1 MLPILLLVGLAV
13 GPGTPSVDD
22 DVATALSTLSSYVVK
37 QSHPEGLR
45 SALQAYYSFRNA
57 HPEQVRKPYL
67 YYVDYGLDNRTGRG
81 YVFDMA
87 QLKLVDGPFLVAHGR
102 GSSTAPN
109 GVPSRFTN
117 TPGSATTSLGLYVA
131 EETYGFSGKSGGRH
145 YTSIGLRMDGVSGAF
160 NSTARARGVVVHGAP
175 YVTASR
181 AGRSEGCPAMD
192 QERARKL
199 IPMIADGGL
208 VFLFAPNDRWLQ
220 NDPWV
225 NATNYSKK
233 LRTHY

>member
-1 MLPILLLVGLAV
+1 VLPILLLLGLAV
-13 GPGTPSVDD
+13 SPGTPSADD

-45 SALQAYYSFRNA
+45 SALQAYYSFRSA

-67 YYVDYGLDNRTGRG
+67 YYVDYGLDNRTARG

-145 YTSIGLRMDGVSGAF
+145 YTSIGLRMDGVSGNF

-175 YVTASR
+175 YVTAAR

-192 QERARKL
+192 QERARRL

-208 VFLFAPNDRWLQ
+208 VFLFAPNDRWLK

-225 NATNYSKK
+225 NATN
-233 LRTHY
+233 

>member
-1 MLPILLLVGLAV
+1 VLPILLLLGLAV
-13 GPGTPSVDD
+13 SPGTPSADD

-45 SALQAYYSFRNA
+45 SALQAYYSFRSA

-67 YYVDYGLDNRTGRG
+67 YYVDYGLDNRTARG

-131 EETYGFSGKSGGRH
+131 EETYGFTGKSGGRH
-145 YTSIGLRMDGVSGAF
+145 YTSIGLRMDGVSGNF

-175 YVTASR
+175 YVTAAR

-192 QERARKL
+192 QERARRL

-225 NATNYSKK
+225 NATN
-233 LRTHY
+233 

>member
-1 MLPILLLVGLAV
+1 MFPILLLVGLAV

-145 YTSIGLRMDGVSGAF
+145 YTSIGLRMDGVSGNF

-225 NATNYSKK
+225 NATN
-233 LRTHY
+233 